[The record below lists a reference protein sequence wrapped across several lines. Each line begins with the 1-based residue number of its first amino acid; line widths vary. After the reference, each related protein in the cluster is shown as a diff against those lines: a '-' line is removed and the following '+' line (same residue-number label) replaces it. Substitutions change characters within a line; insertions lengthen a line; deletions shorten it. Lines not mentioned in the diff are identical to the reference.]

1 MGTRRKEV
9 ELIVSA
15 ITEGFDKVDQQ
26 FDRAGKAAKKL
37 GDGVKKSNTRFVELK
52 SKVDL
57 ASQALSKISEVAQK
71 TYETIQRGAQVE
83 AATKTFDN
91 LTKSI
96 GTTSDVMLGDMQA
109 ATRNMVSEMDLMQ
122 ASNKFM
128 AMGLA
133 STSKEAA
140 KLAEMST
147 QLGIAM
153 GKGPNEAMEEM
164 ALLLAN
170 QSIPRLDTF
179 GISAGKVRE
188 RIKELTTGI
197 NGLDREAAF
206 MQATMEQAQVTMGKV
221 GEQSETTAGKLGE
234 LEAAYED
241 MKDAASQSV
250 ARGSDPVIDALL
262 EMRRATDESEKSST
276 KWLLAINALN
286 VAMGGY
292 GSSVRQ
298 IKNLTND
305 YADSQGEAARTAA
318 DHTNFTITQNEA
330 VQRLSRSLEDSAAAI
345 KSNRDHYQ
353 EMVKAG
359 EIRRSALQAET
370 DLTDD
375 VTDSAI
381 RAEQAFNEL
390 LATEPKRAGSL
401 ATLTKETK
409 AQTEALGG
417 YFIAAIDAT
426 DETSLYG
433 VALDKLGTTYS
444 TVGGLTNQQREDLNK
459 LQTAYDRAEGII
471 HDYDIGLKGAGL
483 STDEIAEKTAEQRE
497 EMDRLA
503 GVMAPL
509 IGITGDL
516 VSSTQDAS
524 FSSDAM
530 TDALFEGAQAAGA
543 DALALSVLAKAT
555 GDYTDEEIKAA
566 LQAAIMQEQITLL
579 AEAVAAGDMSAQ
591 AAVEALDDLQNKMA
605 EDFTAVIHVDDT
617 DAHDK
622 LRRIAG
628 MLDGIDGRHAR
639 AKVSVSGGGAPGPSG
654 KGFEKGATPTQI
666 PTGGGEPE
674 FATGGSFIVGGSGS
688 TDSQLV
694 QFKATPGER
703 VTVTPQNNFTQN
715 IFTSANSEPIERD
728 FNMMQARMGA

>member
-1 MGTRRKEV
+1 MGTRRKQV
-9 ELIVSA
+9 DLIVNA

-26 FDRAGKAAKKL
+26 FDRAGKASKKL
-37 GDGVKKSNTRFVELK
+37 GEDVKKSNTRFVELK

-57 ASQALSKISEVAQK
+57 AGQSLQK
-71 TYETIQRGAQVE
+71 LGEAARKVYETIQRGAQVE
-83 AATKTFDN
+83 AATATFDN
-91 LTKSI
+91 LSKSI
-96 GTTSDVMLGDMQA
+96 GVTSDVMLGDMQL

-188 RIKELTTGI
+188 RIKELTAGI
-197 NGLDREAAF
+197 NGLDRESAF
-206 MQATMEQAQVTMGKV
+206 MQATMEQAEVTMGKV
-221 GEQSETTAGKLGE
+221 GEQSLTTAGKLGK
-234 LEAAYED
+234 LEAEFAD
-241 MKDAASQSV
+241 VKDAASVTVS
-250 ARGSDPVIDALL
+250 RGFEPVIDSLL
-262 EMRRATDESEKSST
+262 EISAATDESDKSST
-276 KWLLAINALN
+276 KWLLAINQLN
-286 VAMGGY
+286 VALGGI
-292 GSSVRQ
+292 GVSTKA

-305 YADSQGEAARTAA
+305 YADIQGDAARAAA

-330 VQRLSRSLEDSAAAI
+330 VQRLSRSLEDSAKAI
-345 KSNRDHYQ
+345 KANRDHYQ

-359 EIRRSALQAET
+359 EIRRSALEAEIA
-370 DLTDD
+370 LTDD

-381 RAEQAFNEL
+381 RAEQAFNEM
-390 LATEPKRAGSL
+390 ADAETKRAGTL
-401 ATLTKETK
+401 ASLTKETK

-459 LQTAYDRAEGII
+459 LQTAYDKAEDII

-483 STDEIAEKTAEQRE
+483 STDEIAEKTQEQRE

-503 GVMAPL
+503 GAMEPL

-516 VSSTQDAS
+516 VSTTQDAT
-524 FSSDAM
+524 FDTAAL
-530 TDALFEGAQAAGA
+530 TDELFEQAQAADA
-543 DALALSVLAKAT
+543 DALSLAVLATAT

-566 LQAAIMQEQITLL
+566 LQAAVMKEQIALL
-579 AEAVAAGDMSAQ
+579 AESVAAGTMSAQ
-591 AAVEALDDLQNKMA
+591 EALVALDDLQTKMA
-605 EDFTAVIHVDDT
+605 EDFNTVIHVDTT

-622 LRRIAG
+622 VRRLTLL
-628 MLDGIDGRHAR
+628 LDGLDGRHVRSTAS
-639 AKVSVSGGGAPGPSG
+639 VDTVSGPAG
-654 KGFEKGATPTQI
+654 KGHEKGGTPTQI
-666 PTGGGEPE
+666 PTGAGVPE

-703 VTVTPQNNFTQN
+703 VTVTPQNHFTQN
-715 IFTSANSEPIERD
+715 IFTSANTEPIERD